1 MKTFAK
7 AFFLVLTAALYPLL
21 SVRAQ
26 NAADSL
32 RKAYDFAGA
41 IELCEKQIAATE
53 DSLELEMWDASLIL
67 AQNGLSMTDYCLE
80 PSVVARVCLPLKD
93 FQLFYPMPGGTWHP
107 VPNQLDPSDYDG
119 LAQAVY
125 IPRNADEIYFSA
137 PDSLTGF
144 RHIYQ
149 TAFQDTLWSAPT
161 TIYGMITEES
171 NEIYPMLSPDGRTL
185 FFASDGLYGMGGYDI
200 YSSTWDEQNRNWS
213 MPVNMGFPFSSPY
226 DDFLYYDTSDG
237 KYSIFASN
245 RGTSRDSVY
254 IYVLKY
260 DSSPI
265 RKSIDQIDKL
275 RELAALNPRTT
286 STIDNTSALRSEI
299 VNNPEIQEYSLQAS
313 LVKALRDSI
322 YRFHDQIDVAEMQ
335 TRLNDAIKSLQRLE
349 MNFLSSGIN
358 FDLSSLQKE
367 SQRQVVGTQSG
378 FTFSKNEP
386 GGVFSLEF
394 QEPEPQEEEAPQDTR
409 QRTTSRRTRT
419 VKPIEI
425 IKYNLIITPANGRS
439 LTSSAI
445 SAIRRM
451 TSNDIIRHSED
462 GVVKFK
468 IGQFNSSEQVQM
480 IIDALEQ
487 CGETE
492 CSIQEETITVE
503 P

>member
-7 AFFLVLTAALYPLL
+7 AFLIVLVASLYPLF
-21 SVRAQ
+21 SAKAQ
-26 NAADSL
+26 NAADDL

-41 IELCEKQIAATE
+41 IELCENQIAATE
-53 DSLELEMWDASLIL
+53 DSLELEMWDASLVL

-93 FQLFYPMPGGTWHP
+93 FQLFYPMPAGSWHP
-107 VPNQLDPSDYDG
+107 VPNQLDSSLYDG
-119 LAQAVY
+119 FAQAVY
-125 IPRNADEIYFSA
+125 FEDGSDEIYFSA
-137 PDSLTGF
+137 PDKLTGF

-200 YSSTWDEQNRNWS
+200 YSSTWDEQNKSWS

-226 DDFLYYDTSDG
+226 DDFLYYDTPDG

-265 RKSIDQIDKL
+265 RKSISDVDRLQ
-275 RELAALNPRTT
+275 ELAALNPQTT

-299 VNNPEIQEYSLQAS
+299 VRNPVIQEYTEQAAM
-313 LVKALRDSI
+313 VKALRDSL
-322 YRFHDQIDVAEMQ
+322 YRFHEDIDVADMQ
-335 TRLNDAIKSLQRLE
+335 ARLNDAIKALQKLE
-349 MNFLSSGIN
+349 MSFLSSGISV
-358 FDLSSLQKE
+358 DLSTLQKE

-386 GGVFSLEF
+386 GGAFSFEF
-394 QEPEPQEEEAPQDTR
+394 REPEVDPEAATAAQ
-409 QRTTSRRTRT
+409 QKTTSRRSRT
-419 VKPIEI
+419 VKPVEI
-425 IKYNLIITPANGRS
+425 VKYNLIITPANGRA
-439 LTSSAI
+439 LSSAAI
-445 SAIRRM
+445 STLRRM
-451 TSNDIIRHSED
+451 TSLDIIRRSED
-462 GVVKFK
+462 GVVTFK
-468 IGQFNSSEQVQM
+468 IGQFSSPEQVQR
-480 IIDALEQ
+480 IINALEES
-487 CGETE
+487 GETNCE
-492 CSIQEETITVE
+492 IEEETVTVQ